1 MAKKT
6 LAGPQPHNA
15 RRSGGIS
22 VHVCCD
28 GDDPVQRQRRKGPL
42 TRTQTHSPSTTLPM
56 PKDAELALV
65 GLDLLGAVAKQTC

>member
-28 GDDPVQRQRRKGPL
+28 GDDPVQRH
-42 TRTQTHSPSTTLPM
+42 RTQTHSPSTTLPM

-65 GLDLLGAVAKQTC
+65 GLDLLGAVAKQTCQT